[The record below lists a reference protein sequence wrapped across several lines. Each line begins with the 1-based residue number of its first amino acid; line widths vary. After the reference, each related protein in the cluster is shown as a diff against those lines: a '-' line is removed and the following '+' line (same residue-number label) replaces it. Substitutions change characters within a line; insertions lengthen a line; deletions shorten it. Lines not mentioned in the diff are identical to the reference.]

1 MKKRTAVIA
10 ALVSLMPMGRMVLI
24 GTGAA
29 LTSGVVM
36 LSVPTKAQADSASY
50 YYNRGV
56 KKGNSRDY
64 YGAISDF
71 QKSIEIES
79 NNPKSFASICG
90 MKVQIGMNEEAVDHC
105 YTALKVSKS
114 NQFSLST
121 KDRAM
126 TYSNICGAKL
136 NLKEYTQTIKVCG
149 QALDIDAQNANAY
162 YNRGSAKVALN
173 NSYGA
178 IFDFNKA
185 IDIDKSSHYV
195 MYFYRGRGIAKQD
208 LGDMKGACA
217 DWREASYR
225 GDEYAAQWIRNQC

>member
-1 MKKRTAVIA
+1 MKKRTAIIG
-10 ALVSLMPMGRMVLI
+10 ALVSLLPLGQQLVI
-24 GTGAA
+24 GIGAA

-36 LSVPTKAQADSASY
+36 LFVPTKAQADSASY

-56 KKGNSRDY
+56 NKGNSRDY

-71 QKSIEIES
+71 RKSIEIEP
-79 NNPKSFASICG
+79 NNPKSYASICG

-121 KDRAM
+121 KNRAM

-136 NLKEYTQTIKVCG
+136 NLQEYTQTIKVCG

-185 IDIDKSSHYV
+185 IDIDKTSHYV
-195 MYFYRGRGIAKQD
+195 MYFYINRGIAKQN

-225 GDEYAAQWIRNQC
+225 GNQDAAQWIRNEC